1 MENYK
6 TPPHKLS
13 HTLYKDLFKVL
24 TTLSSDADCDE
35 QFNLKNKNKNR
46 QLAAE

>member
-1 MENYK
+1 MLYK

-13 HTLYKDLFKVL
+13 HTQGLILTQVL
-24 TTLSSDADCDE
+24 TTLSSDADCEE
-35 QFNLKNKNKNR
+35 QFNLKNKNKNT

>member
-1 MENYK
+1 MLYK

-13 HTLYKDLFKVL
+13 HTQGLIL

>member
-1 MENYK
+1 MLYK

-13 HTLYKDLFKVL
+13 HTQGLILTKVL
-24 TTLSSDADCDE
+24 TTLDSDADCDE
-35 QFNLKNKNKNR
+35 QFNLKNKNKNT